1 LPNQRQ
7 IRWAELRVGLVV
19 LFASITLA
27 VLIFLMT
34 GATGIFTRK
43 ITLFA
48 YFDNAEGL
56 RVGAPVRLAGV
67 DIGNVTDIRVVPS
80 RLETPVQATM
90 RVNTRYQDALRT
102 SSVAT
107 LSTAGVLGE
116 TFVDI
121 LTPPPTPGAP
131 LGEVLQNNAVLSTR
145 ESPALQD
152 VVRASQS
159 TLQNVEVLVRRVD
172 RIISQIESG
181 KGTIGQFIYDEA
193 LYRRLNAMVGDVNA
207 IVNRINSGQGT
218 IGKLVVSD
226 ELFNQANTAVA
237 KLNAI
242 VDSIEQG
249 EGTAGKL
256 IKDPTLY
263 NNANATIAKADRLM
277 ADINSGKGPVGKL
290 IRDEELARRLDT
302 AITQLSEI
310 TAKINSGQGTLGQ
323 LMVDPSVYNNTNQML
338 VETRNLVQAIRQNPR
353 RYLTIHF
360 RIF

>member
-1 LPNQRQ
+1 
-7 IRWAELRVGLVV
+7 LRVGLVV
-19 LFASITLA
+19 LFASLTLA

-34 GATGIFTRK
+34 GATGIFTQK
-43 ITLFA
+43 INLLA

-67 DIGNVTDIRVVPS
+67 DIGNVTDIRVVPD
-80 RLETPVQATM
+80 RLESPVQVTM
-90 RVNTRYQDALRT
+90 RVNTRYLNAMRT

-121 LTPPPTPGAP
+121 LTPQPQPGAP
-131 LGEVLQNNAVLSTR
+131 LGEVLHDNSVLTTQ

-152 VVRASQS
+152 VVRASQT
-159 TLQNVEVLVRRVD
+159 TLQNVEVLVLRLD
-172 RIISQIESG
+172 RIIAQIESG
-181 KGTIGQFIYDEA
+181 KGTIGEFIYDEQ
-193 LYRRLNAMVGDVNA
+193 LYRRLNAMVNDVNA
-207 IVNRINSGQGT
+207 IVKRIDSGQGT

-226 ELFNQANTAVA
+226 ELFNQANTAVS

-242 VDSIEQG
+242 VDSVQNG
-249 EGTAGKL
+249 QGTAGKL

-263 NNANATIAKADRLM
+263 NNATSTLAKADRIM
-277 ADINSGKGPVGKL
+277 TDINDGKGPVGKL
-290 IRDEELARRLDT
+290 LKDEEMARKLDT

-310 TAKINSGQGTLGQ
+310 TAKLNSGQGTLGQ
-323 LMVDPSVYNNTNQML
+323 LIVDPSVYNNTNQML

>member
-1 LPNQRQ
+1 
-7 IRWAELRVGLVV
+7 VGLVV

-34 GATGIFTRK
+34 GATGLFTQK
-43 ITLFA
+43 ISLFA

-67 DIGNVTDIRVVPS
+67 DIGNVTDIRIVPDRPDS
-80 RLETPVQATM
+80 PVQVTM
-90 RVNTRYQDALRT
+90 RVNTRYQRALLST
-102 SSVAT
+102 SVAT
-107 LSTAGVLGE
+107 LSTSGVLGE

-121 LTPPPTPGAP
+121 VTPEAQPGAP
-131 LGEVLQNNAVLSTR
+131 PAQMLHDNAVLAAQET
-145 ESPALQD
+145 PALQD
-152 VVRASQS
+152 VVRASQT
-159 TLQNVEVLVRRVD
+159 TLQNVEVLVRRMD
-172 RIISQIESG
+172 RIVAQIESG
-181 KGTIGQFIYDEA
+181 NGTIGEFIYDEQ
-193 LYRRLNAMVGDVNA
+193 LYNRLNTMVKNVDA
-207 IVNRINSGQGT
+207 IVARIDNGQGT
-218 IGKLVVSD
+218 IGKLIVSD
-226 ELFNQANTAVA
+226 DLFNQANTAVA

-242 VDSIEQG
+242 VDSIQNG

-263 NNANATIAKADRLM
+263 DNANATLAKANKM
-277 ADINSGKGPVGKL
+277 MSDINNGKGSVGKL
-290 IRDEELARRLDT
+290 VSDEQMAQRLDT

-310 TAKINSGQGTLGQ
+310 ATKINSGQGTIGQ

-338 VETRNLVQAIRQNPR
+338 IETRNLVHAIRENPR

>member
-1 LPNQRQ
+1 MPSQRQ
-7 IRWAELRVGLVV
+7 IQWSELRVGLVV
-19 LFASITLA
+19 LFASITLG

-34 GATGIFTRK
+34 GATGLFTQK

-80 RLETPVQATM
+80 RLESPVQVSM
-90 RVNTRYQDALRT
+90 KVNTKYQKAMLST
-102 SSVAT
+102 SVAT

-121 LTPPPTPGAP
+121 LTPAPEPGSP
-131 LGEVLQNNAVLSTR
+131 QGQVLQDNAVLNAQQT
-145 ESPALQD
+145 PALQD
-152 VVRASQS
+152 VVRASQT
-159 TLQNVEVLVRRVD
+159 TLANVEVLVRRMD
-172 RIISQIESG
+172 RIVAQIESG
-181 KGTIGQFIYDEA
+181 KGTIGEFIYDEQ
-193 LYRRLNAMVGDVNA
+193 LYNRLNAMVNNVDS
-207 IVNRINSGQGT
+207 IVASINQGRGT
-218 IGKLVVSD
+218 IGKLIVND

-242 VDSIEQG
+242 VDSIQNG

-263 NNANATIAKADRLM
+263 NNANATLAKADRIM
-277 ADINSGKGPVGKL
+277 NKIDQGNGPVGKL
-290 IRDEELARRLDT
+290 INDPQLAQRLDT

-310 TAKINSGQGTLGQ
+310 TSKINSGQGTLGK
-323 LMVDPSVYNNTNQML
+323 LAVDPSVFDNTNQML
-338 VETRNLVQAIRQNPR
+338 VETRHLVQAIRQNPR

-360 RIF
+360 QIF